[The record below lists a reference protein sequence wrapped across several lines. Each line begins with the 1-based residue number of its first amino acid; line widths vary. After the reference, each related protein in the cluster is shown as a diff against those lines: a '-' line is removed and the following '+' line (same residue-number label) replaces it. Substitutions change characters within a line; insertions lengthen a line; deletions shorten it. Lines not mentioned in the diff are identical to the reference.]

1 MSNIEKREITTELQE
16 SYLNYAMSVIVSR
29 ALPDVR
35 DGLKPVQR
43 RILWDMW
50 DSGLIYATKTRKC
63 ATVVG
68 QVLGRYHPHG
78 DVAVYDTLV
87 RMAQDF
93 SLRYP
98 LIQGQGNFG
107 SVDGDGAAHY
117 RYTEA
122 KLAKIAEEVLLDVEK
137 ETVDWQSNYD
147 DTRQEPKVLP
157 AKLPNLL
164 LNGTVGIAVGMATN
178 IPPHNLSEVADAVL
192 YFADNQNADTD
203 DLLKFVK
210 GPDFPTGGIIFDQKG
225 IREVYASGRG
235 PILTRAKTDIQ
246 ERKGKFSA
254 RGGPASGWDIVIT
267 EIPYQVNKSELI
279 KHIAE
284 LVTNKRIEGIRDIRD
299 ESDREGM
306 RVVIELKTDAN
317 PQKIL
322 NQLYQ
327 YTDLQKHFHMNM
339 IALADGIQPQLMTL
353 KDVISAY
360 FEHRKKIVRRRTEFD
375 LKKAKER
382 THILEGLY
390 KALGMIDKIIAVIKK
405 SKDKNDAHQNLV
417 KQFKL
422 SDIQANAI
430 LEMRLQ
436 TLAAL
441 ERKKIEDELKEK
453 MALIK
458 DLEIILKSP
467 AKIVNIIKGEVKEL
481 KEKYGGERKTAV
493 VVGGVKTFS
502 DEDLVPEEEA
512 VITLSAGGYIKRLPP
527 DAFKAQKRGGKG
539 LIGSDVSEEDL
550 ITQFF
555 GARTHDNVLFFTDR
569 GRVFQTKVHE
579 IPAASRTSKGRAI
592 HNFLELPSDENVSA
606 VVNYADLRGLN
617 AQPRLDGES
626 RRADQRGQS
635 LQTHADSKLQRKS
648 ALSQRVSAFLVMVT
662 KNGVVKKTSLEDFKN
677 IRRNG
682 IIAISLKKG
691 DALNWVRLSSG
702 GDQVFLGTKNGQA
715 IRFKESQVRPMSRT
729 AGGIRAI
736 RLKKGDVVAG
746 FDIIKQNTDKNGQH
760 TDKDGKNSGQLLS
773 VSSQHVSVLVVMAN
787 GFGKQTPLKEYKLQN
802 RGGSGIK
809 TANITAKTGQLVT
822 AQIITEQ
829 TELLALSEKGQII
842 RTALSEVRK
851 TGRSA
856 QGVRIMNL
864 KSGDKLAGIVV
875 I

>member
-382 THILEGLY
+382 AHILEGLY

-569 GRVFQTKVHE
+569 GRVFQTKVYE

-606 VVNYADLRGLN
+606 VISYVDKRGLDPRGS
-617 AQPRLDGES
+617 AQIHLRES
-626 RRADQRGQS
+626 AY
-635 LQTHADSKLQRKS
+635 LI
-648 ALSQRVSAFLVMVT
+648 MVT

>member
-1 MSNIEKREITTELQE
+1 
-16 SYLNYAMSVIVSR
+16 
-29 ALPDVR
+29 
-35 DGLKPVQR
+35 
-43 RILWDMW
+43 
-50 DSGLIYATKTRKC
+50 
-63 ATVVG
+63 
-68 QVLGRYHPHG
+68 
-78 DVAVYDTLV
+78 
-87 RMAQDF
+87 
-93 SLRYP
+93 
-98 LIQGQGNFG
+98 
-107 SVDGDGAAHY
+107 
-117 RYTEA
+117 
-122 KLAKIAEEVLLDVEK
+122 
-137 ETVDWQSNYD
+137 
-147 DTRQEPKVLP
+147 
-157 AKLPNLL
+157 
-164 LNGTVGIAVGMATN
+164 
-178 IPPHNLSEVADAVL
+178 
-192 YFADNQNADTD
+192 
-203 DLLKFVK
+203 
-210 GPDFPTGGIIFDQKG
+210 
-225 IREVYASGRG
+225 
-235 PILTRAKTDIQ
+235 
-246 ERKGKFSA
+246 
-254 RGGPASGWDIVIT
+254 
-267 EIPYQVNKSELI
+267 
-279 KHIAE
+279 
-284 LVTNKRIEGIRDIRD
+284 
-299 ESDREGM
+299 M

-382 THILEGLY
+382 AHILEGLY

-626 RRADQRGQS
+626 RRADQRG
-635 LQTHADSKLQRKS
+635 LGPRGS
-648 ALSQRVSAFLVMVT
+648 AQIHLRESAYLIMVT